1 MRGTRLVLLLA
12 AALTLS
18 LPARAA
24 DVLET
29 LNRQLAD
36 EVLIPAY
43 QHFADATAGLAT
55 AIAGFCAAPDPDR
68 LADARHAF
76 EVALDAWERVQPI
89 VFGPARAGGRTMIIQ
104 LFPDT
109 RDAVSRQ
116 LARVLAAKD
125 PALVA
130 AGGLD
135 GKSVALTGFPALE
148 QILYDDA
155 RLPTPGA
162 HPADADYAC
171 ALAAAIGRN
180 LAVQAAA
187 LLDDWQRPGG
197 FRDAVLTAAAGN
209 DTYQSVDEAAG
220 DYLKSLHTAFQAI
233 IALKLEGPLGKSLD
247 GAKPMRAENWRSERS
262 LASIR
267 ANLETAQALYLSPGG
282 FGDALRAQADEDQ
295 LDSAL
300 RKGFERTFATLDAIG
315 EPLHRAV
322 EDPAARPKLETL
334 VTELK
339 ALRQL
344 VAQELAPA
352 LDLAVGFNALDGD

>member
-1 MRGTRLVLLLA
+1 MRARNILLLV

-18 LPARAA
+18 PPARAA

-36 EVLIPAY
+36 EVLIPDY
-43 QHFADATAGLAT
+43 QRFANAAAGLGT
-55 AIAGFCAAPDPDR
+55 VIAHFCAAPDPAR
-68 LADARHAF
+68 LAEARHAF
-76 EVALDAWERVQPI
+76 EAALDAWEHVQPV
-89 VFGPARAGGRTMIIQ
+89 VFGPTRAGGRTMIIQ
-104 LFPDT
+104 LFPDA

-116 LARVLAAKD
+116 LAKALAAKD

-162 HPADADYAC
+162 RSADADYAC

-180 LAVQAAA
+180 LAAQAEG
-187 LLDDWQRPGG
+187 LLDDWQRPSG
-197 FRDAVLTAAAGN
+197 FRDAVLSAAAGN

-220 DYLKSLHTAFQAI
+220 DYLKSLHTALQAV
-233 IALKLEGPLGKSLD
+233 IAIKLEGPLGKSLEA
-247 GAKPMRAENWRSERS
+247 AKPKHAENWRSERS
-262 LASIR
+262 LASMR
-267 ANLETAQALYLSPGG
+267 ANLETAQALYLSTGG
-282 FGDALRAQADEDQ
+282 FGDALRAQGGEDQ
-295 LDSAL
+295 LDSAI
-300 RKGFERTFATLDAIG
+300 RRGFERTFATLDGIDL
-315 EPLHRAV
+315 PLHTAV

-334 VTELK
+334 VTDLK

-352 LDLAVGFNALDGD
+352 LGLAVGFNSLDGD